1 MPSSSTSSL
10 NNGLLAGRKV
20 LVVGVANEHSI
31 AYGCA
36 RAFSEMGAQL
46 AITYQND
53 KAKQYVEPLLA
64 NLNAPIFMPCDVTK
78 DGEMEAVFAEI
89 KNKWGVLD
97 TALHSIAFAPKED
110 LHGRVVDSSSAGF
123 GKAMD
128 ISCHSFMRM
137 AHLAEPLMTAGGSI
151 FTMSYYGAQ
160 KVVPNYGIMGVVK
173 AALEASVRYL
183 AAELGEKR
191 IRVNAISPGPVKTRA
206 ASGLQHFDDLLVEA
220 VKTAPTHQLT
230 TIDEIGTAVA
240 CLSSDCAGRNITGQV
255 IYMDGGFNIMS

>member
-1 MPSSSTSSL
+1 MSSATL
-10 NNGLLAGRKV
+10 GLLAGKKV
-20 LVVGVANEHSI
+20 LIIGVANEHSI

-36 RAFSEMGAQL
+36 KAFSEMGAEL

-53 KAKQYVEPLLA
+53 KAKQYIEPLLTG
-64 NLNAPIFMPCDVTK
+64 LNASIFLPCDVTK
-78 DGEMEAVFAEI
+78 DGDIEAVFSEI
-89 KNKWGVLD
+89 RAKLGVLD

-110 LHGRVVDSSSAGF
+110 LQGRVVDSSSAGF

-137 AHLAEPLMTAGGSI
+137 SRLAEPLMTNGGSL
-151 FTMSYYGAQ
+151 FTMSYYGAE

-206 ASGLQHFDDLLVEA
+206 ASGLTHFDDLLTEA
-220 VKTAPTHQLT
+220 AKIAPTHQLT
-230 TIDEIGTAVA
+230 TIDEIGKTVA
-240 CLSSDCAGRNITGQV
+240 YFSADSVGRNITGQV
-255 IYMDGGFNIMS
+255 IHIDGGFSIMS

>member
-1 MPSSSTSSL
+1 MSSATL
-10 NNGLLAGRKV
+10 GLLAGKKV
-20 LVVGVANEHSI
+20 LIIGVANEHSI

-36 RAFSEMGAQL
+36 KAFSEMGAEL

-53 KAKQYVEPLLA
+53 KAKQYIEPLLTG
-64 NLNAPIFMPCDVTK
+64 LNASIFLPCDVTK
-78 DGEMEAVFAEI
+78 DGDIEAVFSEI
-89 KNKWGVLD
+89 RAKLGVLD
-97 TALHSIAFAPKED
+97 SIAFAPKED
-110 LHGRVVDSSSAGF
+110 LQGRVVDSSSAGF

-137 AHLAEPLMTAGGSI
+137 SRLAEPLMTNGGSL
-151 FTMSYYGAQ
+151 FTMSYYGAE

-206 ASGLQHFDDLLVEA
+206 ASGLTHFDDLLTEA
-220 VKTAPTHQLT
+220 AKIAPTHQLT
-230 TIDEIGTAVA
+230 TIDEIGKTVA
-240 CLSSDCAGRNITGQV
+240 YFSADSVGRNITGQV
-255 IYMDGGFNIMS
+255 IHIDGGFSIMS